1 MYKEKIMDLIYK
13 GKTKDIYSLE
23 NGNILM
29 KFKDDV
35 TGKDGVFDPGENQ
48 VGLSIEGAGN
58 AGLRM
63 TEFFFNKL
71 NEKNIPTHYVGAN
84 IDENTMEVRKA
95 RVFGEGL
102 EFICRYRA
110 VGSFYRRYG
119 KYIEEG
125 APLDGFFEITIKD
138 DAKGDPTISKD
149 CLEALNIATAD
160 QYEELK
166 RLTNEICGLIRDILK
181 EKNLDLY
188 DIKLEFGLDEND
200 KVILIDEISGGN
212 MRVYKGNEYIEP
224 LRLTEMV
231 LD

>member
-1 MYKEKIMDLIYK
+1 MDLIYK
-13 GKTKDIYSLE
+13 GKTKDIYALQ

-58 AGLRM
+58 AGLKM

-71 NEKNIPTHYVGAN
+71 NEKNIPTHYVGSN
-84 IDENTMEVRKA
+84 VEENTMEVKKA
-95 RVFGEGL
+95 RVFGKGL
-102 EFICRYRA
+102 EFICRYKA

-125 APLDGFFEITIKD
+125 APLDGFFEVTIKD
-138 DAKGDPTISKD
+138 DAAGDPTISKD
-149 CLEALNIATAD
+149 CLQTLNIATYD
-160 QYEELK
+160 QYDELK
-166 RLTNEICGLIRDILK
+166 KLTREISSIIRDILK
-181 EKNLDLY
+181 EKGLDLY

-224 LRLTEMV
+224 LKLTEMV
-231 LD
+231 LV

>member
-1 MYKEKIMDLIYK
+1 MDLIYK
-13 GKTKDIYSLE
+13 GKTKDIYALK

-58 AGLRM
+58 AGLKM

-71 NEKNIPTHYVGAN
+71 NEKNIPTHYVGSN
-84 IDENTMEVRKA
+84 VEENTMEVKKA
-95 RVFGEGL
+95 RVFGKGL
-102 EFICRYRA
+102 EFICRYKA

-119 KYIEEG
+119 KYIKEG
-125 APLDGFFEITIKD
+125 APLDGFFEVTIKD
-138 DAKGDPTISKD
+138 DAAGDPTISKD
-149 CLEALNIATAD
+149 CLQALNIATND
-160 QYEELK
+160 QYDELK
-166 RLTNEICGLIRDILK
+166 KLTREISSIIRDILK
-181 EKNLDLY
+181 EKGLDLY

-224 LRLTEMV
+224 LKLTEMV
-231 LD
+231 LV

>member
-1 MYKEKIMDLIYK
+1 MDLIYK
-13 GKTKDIYSLE
+13 GKTKDIYALQ

-58 AGLRM
+58 AGLKM

-71 NEKNIPTHYVGAN
+71 NEKNIPTHYVGSN
-84 IDENTMEVRKA
+84 VEENTMEVQKA
-95 RVFGEGL
+95 RVFGKGL
-102 EFICRYRA
+102 EFICRYKA

-125 APLDGFFEITIKD
+125 APLDGFFEVTIKD
-138 DAKGDPTISKD
+138 DAAGDPTISKD
-149 CLEALNIATAD
+149 CLQALNIATND
-160 QYEELK
+160 QYDELK
-166 RLTNEICGLIRDILK
+166 KLTREISSIIRDILK
-181 EKNLDLY
+181 EKGLDLY

-224 LRLTEMV
+224 LKLTEMV
-231 LD
+231 LV

>member
-1 MYKEKIMDLIYK
+1 MDLIYK
-13 GKTKDIYSLE
+13 GKTKDIYALQ

-48 VGLSIEGAGN
+48 VGLSIDGAGK

-71 NEKNIPTHYVGAN
+71 NEKNIPTHYVGSN
-84 IDENTMEVRKA
+84 VEENSMEVKKA
-95 RVFGEGL
+95 RVFGNGL
-102 EFICRYRA
+102 EFICRYKA

-119 KYIEEG
+119 KYIKEG
-125 APLDGFFEITIKD
+125 APLDGFFEVTIKD
-138 DAKGDPTISKD
+138 DAAGDPTISKD
-149 CLEALNIATAD
+149 CLQALNIATND
-160 QYEELK
+160 QYDELK
-166 RLTNEICGLIRDILK
+166 KLTREISSIIRDILK
-181 EKNLDLY
+181 EKGLDLY

-224 LRLTEMV
+224 LKLTEMV
-231 LD
+231 LV

>member
-1 MYKEKIMDLIYK
+1 MDLIYK
-13 GKTKDIYSLE
+13 GKTKNIYSLE

-48 VGLSIEGAGN
+48 VGLSIDGAGK

-63 TEFFFNKL
+63 TQFFFNKL
-71 NEKNIPTHYVGAN
+71 NEKNIPTHYVAAN
-84 IDENTMEVRKA
+84 VDESTMEVKKA
-95 RVFGEGL
+95 RVFGKGL
-102 EFICRYRA
+102 EFICRYKA

-138 DAKGDPTISKD
+138 DAAGDPTISKD
-149 CLEALNIATAD
+149 CLEALNIASSD

-166 RLTNEICGLIRDILK
+166 TLTKKICGQIRDILK

-188 DIKLEFGLDEND
+188 DIKLEFGLDENN
-200 KVILIDEISGGN
+200 KIILIDEISGGN
-212 MRVYKGNEYIEP
+212 MRVYKDGKYIEP
-224 LRLTEMV
+224 LKLTEMV

>member
-1 MYKEKIMDLIYK
+1 MDLIYK
-13 GKTKDIYSLE
+13 GKTKDIYALQ

-48 VGLSIEGAGN
+48 VGLSIDGAGK

-71 NEKNIPTHYVGAN
+71 NEKNIPTHYVGSNAE
-84 IDENTMEVRKA
+84 ENTMEVKKA
-95 RVFGEGL
+95 RVFGNGL
-102 EFICRYRA
+102 EFICRYKA

-119 KYIEEG
+119 KYIKEG
-125 APLDGFFEITIKD
+125 APLDGFFEVTIKD
-138 DAKGDPTISKD
+138 DAAGDPTISKD
-149 CLEALNIATAD
+149 CLEALNIATND

-166 RLTNEICGLIRDILK
+166 KLTREISSIIRDILK
-181 EKNLDLY
+181 EKGLDLY

-224 LRLTEMV
+224 LKLTEMV

>member
-1 MYKEKIMDLIYK
+1 MDLIYK
-13 GKTKDIYSLE
+13 GKTKDIYALQ

-48 VGLSIEGAGN
+48 VGLSIDGAGK

-71 NEKNIPTHYVGAN
+71 NEKNIPTHYVGSN
-84 IDENTMEVRKA
+84 VEENTMEVKKA
-95 RVFGEGL
+95 RVFGKGL
-102 EFICRYRA
+102 EFICRYKA

-125 APLDGFFEITIKD
+125 APLDGFFEVTIKD
-138 DAKGDPTISKD
+138 DAAGDPTISKD
-149 CLEALNIATAD
+149 CLQALNIATND

-166 RLTNEICGLIRDILK
+166 KLTREISSIIRDILK
-181 EKNLDLY
+181 EKGLDLY

-224 LRLTEMV
+224 LKLTEMV

>member
-1 MYKEKIMDLIYK
+1 MNLIYK
-13 GKTKDIYSLE
+13 GKTKDIYELE

-48 VGLSIEGAGN
+48 VGLSIAGAGN
-58 AGLRM
+58 AGLRL

-71 NEKNIPTHYVGAN
+71 NSKNIPTHYVKSN
-84 IDENTMEVRKA
+84 VEENTMEVKKA
-95 RVFGEGL
+95 RVFGKGL
-102 EFICRYRA
+102 EFICRYKA
-110 VGSFYRRYG
+110 VGSFYRRYA

-125 APLDGFFEITIKD
+125 ADLDGFFEVTIKD
-138 DAKGDPTISKD
+138 DEAGDPTISKD
-149 CLEALNIATAD
+149 CLDALKIATND

-166 RLTNEICGLIRDILK
+166 RLTKEICGLIRDILK
-181 EKNLDLY
+181 EKGLDLY
-188 DIKLEFGLDEND
+188 DIKLEFGLDENG
-200 KVILIDEISGGN
+200 KIILIDEISGGN
-212 MRVYKGNEYIEP
+212 MRVYKGDEYIEP

>member
-1 MYKEKIMDLIYK
+1 MDLIYK
-13 GKTKDIYSLE
+13 GKTKDIYALQ

-35 TGKDGVFDPGENQ
+35 TGRDGVFDPGENQ

-71 NEKNIPTHYVGAN
+71 NEKNIPTHYVGSN
-84 IDENTMEVRKA
+84 VEENSMEVKKA
-95 RVFGEGL
+95 RVFGKGL
-102 EFICRYRA
+102 EFICRYKA

-125 APLDGFFEITIKD
+125 APLDGFFEVTIKD
-138 DAKGDPTISKD
+138 DAAGDPTISKD
-149 CLEALNIATAD
+149 CLEALNIATND

-166 RLTNEICGLIRDILK
+166 KLTREISSIIRDILK
-181 EKNLDLY
+181 EKGLDLY

-224 LRLTEMV
+224 LKLTEMV
-231 LD
+231 LV

>member
-1 MYKEKIMDLIYK
+1 MNLIYK
-13 GKTKDIYSLE
+13 GKTKDIYELE

-48 VGLSIEGAGN
+48 VGLSIDGAGN
-58 AGLRM
+58 AGLRL

-71 NEKNIPTHYVGAN
+71 NSKNIPTHYVKSN
-84 IDENTMEVRKA
+84 VEENTMEVKKA
-95 RVFGEGL
+95 RVFGKGL
-102 EFICRYRA
+102 EFICRYKA
-110 VGSFYRRYG
+110 VGSFYRRYA

-125 APLDGFFEITIKD
+125 ADLDGFFEITIKD
-138 DAKGDPTISKD
+138 DEAGDPTISKD
-149 CLEALNIATAD
+149 CLDALKIATND

-166 RLTNEICGLIRDILK
+166 RLTKEICGLIRDILK
-181 EKNLDLY
+181 EKGLDLY
-188 DIKLEFGLDEND
+188 DIKLEFGLDENG
-200 KVILIDEISGGN
+200 KIILIDEISGGN
-212 MRVYKGNEYIEP
+212 MRVYKGDEYIEP

>member
-1 MYKEKIMDLIYK
+1 MDLIYK
-13 GKTKDIYSLE
+13 GKTKDIYALQ

-58 AGLRM
+58 AGLKM

-71 NEKNIPTHYVGAN
+71 NEKNIPTHYVGSN
-84 IDENTMEVRKA
+84 VEENTMEVKKA
-95 RVFGEGL
+95 RVFGKGL
-102 EFICRYRA
+102 EFICRYKA

-125 APLDGFFEITIKD
+125 APLDGFFEVTIKD
-138 DAKGDPTISKD
+138 DAAGDPTISKD
-149 CLEALNIATAD
+149 CLQALNIATND
-160 QYEELK
+160 QYDELK
-166 RLTNEICGLIRDILK
+166 KLTREISSIIRDILK
-181 EKNLDLY
+181 EKGLDLY

-224 LRLTEMV
+224 LKLTEMV

>member
-1 MYKEKIMDLIYK
+1 MDLIYK
-13 GKTKDIYSLE
+13 GKTKDIYALQ

-48 VGLSIEGAGN
+48 VGLSIDGAGK

-71 NEKNIPTHYVGAN
+71 NEKNIPTHYVGSN
-84 IDENTMEVRKA
+84 VEENSMEVKKA
-95 RVFGEGL
+95 RVFGNGL
-102 EFICRYRA
+102 EFICRYKA

-119 KYIEEG
+119 KYIKEG
-125 APLDGFFEITIKD
+125 APLDGFFEVTIKD
-138 DAKGDPTISKD
+138 DAAGDPTISKD
-149 CLEALNIATAD
+149 CLEALNIATND

-166 RLTNEICGLIRDILK
+166 KLTREISSIIRDILK
-181 EKNLDLY
+181 EKGLDLY

-224 LRLTEMV
+224 LKLTEMV

>member
-1 MYKEKIMDLIYK
+1 MDLIYK
-13 GKTKDIYSLE
+13 GKTKDIYALQ

-71 NEKNIPTHYVGAN
+71 NEKNIPTHYVGSN
-84 IDENTMEVRKA
+84 IEENSMEVKKA
-95 RVFGEGL
+95 RVFGKGL
-102 EFICRYRA
+102 EFICRYKA

-119 KYIEEG
+119 KYIKEG
-125 APLDGFFEITIKD
+125 APLDGFFEVTIKD
-138 DAKGDPTISKD
+138 DAAGDPTISKD
-149 CLEALNIATAD
+149 CLEALNIATND
-160 QYEELK
+160 QYDELK
-166 RLTNEICGLIRDILK
+166 KLTREISSIIRDILK
-181 EKNLDLY
+181 EKGLDLY

-224 LRLTEMV
+224 LKLTEMV

>member
-1 MYKEKIMDLIYK
+1 MNLIYK
-13 GKTKDIYSLE
+13 GKTKDIYELE

-48 VGLSIEGAGN
+48 VGLSIAGAGN
-58 AGLRM
+58 AGLRL

-71 NEKNIPTHYVGAN
+71 NSKNIPTHYVKSN
-84 IDENTMEVRKA
+84 VSENTMEVKKA
-95 RVFGEGL
+95 RVFGKGL
-102 EFICRYRA
+102 EFICRYKA
-110 VGSFYRRYG
+110 VGSFYRRYA

-125 APLDGFFEITIKD
+125 ANLDGFFEITIKD
-138 DAKGDPTISKD
+138 DEAGDPTISKD
-149 CLEALNIATAD
+149 CLDALKIATND

-166 RLTNEICGLIRDILK
+166 RLTKDICGLIRDILK
-181 EKNLDLY
+181 EKGLDLY
-188 DIKLEFGLDEND
+188 DIKLEFGLDENG
-200 KVILIDEISGGN
+200 KIILIDEISGGN
-212 MRVYKGNEYIEP
+212 MRVYKGDEYIEP

>member
-1 MYKEKIMDLIYK
+1 MDLIYK
-13 GKTKDIYSLE
+13 GKTKDIYALE

-58 AGLRM
+58 AGLRL
-63 TEFFFNKL
+63 TEYFFKIL
-71 NEKNIPTHYVGAN
+71 KAKNIPTHYVKSN
-84 IDENTMEVRKA
+84 LDENTMEVKKA
-95 RVFGEGL
+95 KAFGKGL
-102 EFICRYRA
+102 EFIYRYKA

-125 APLDGFFEITIKD
+125 ADLPGLFEITIKD
-138 DAKGDPTISKD
+138 DKAGDPTISKES
-149 CLEALNIATAD
+149 LEALNIASPD

-166 RLTNEICGLIRDILK
+166 KLTGEISDIIRDELK
-181 EKNLDLY
+181 KKGLELF
-188 DIKLEFGLDEND
+188 DIKLEFGLDENN
-200 KVILIDEISGGN
+200 KIILIDEISGGN
-212 MRVYKGNEYIEP
+212 MRVYKGDEYIEP
-224 LRLTEMV
+224 LRLTDLI

>member
-1 MYKEKIMDLIYK
+1 MDLIYK
-13 GKTKDIYSLE
+13 GKTKDIYALQ

-48 VGLSIEGAGN
+48 VGLSIDGAGK

-71 NEKNIPTHYVGAN
+71 NEKNIPTHYVGSN
-84 IDENTMEVRKA
+84 VEENTMEVKKA
-95 RVFGEGL
+95 RVFGKGL
-102 EFICRYRA
+102 EFICRYKA

-125 APLDGFFEITIKD
+125 APLDGFFEVTIKD
-138 DAKGDPTISKD
+138 DAAGDPTISKD
-149 CLEALNIATAD
+149 CLQALNIATND
-160 QYEELK
+160 QYDELK
-166 RLTNEICGLIRDILK
+166 KLTREISSIIRDILK
-181 EKNLDLY
+181 EKGLDLY
-188 DIKLEFGLDEND
+188 DIKLEFGLDENN
-200 KVILIDEISGGN
+200 KIILIDEISGGN

-224 LRLTEMV
+224 LKLTEMV
-231 LD
+231 LV

>member
-1 MYKEKIMDLIYK
+1 MDLIYK
-13 GKTKDIYSLE
+13 GKTKNIYSLE

-71 NEKNIPTHYVGAN
+71 NEKNIPTHYVKAN
-84 IDENTMEVRKA
+84 VSENTMEVRKA
-95 RVFGEGL
+95 RVFGKGL

-110 VGSFYRRYG
+110 VGSFYKRYG

-125 APLDGFFEITIKD
+125 APLDAFFEVTIKD
-138 DAKGDPTISKD
+138 DAAGDPTISKD
-149 CLEALNIATAD
+149 CLEVLNIATAD

-166 RLTNEICGLIRDILK
+166 RLTKEICGIIRDILK
-181 EKNLDLY
+181 EK
-188 DIKLEFGLDEND
+188 
-200 KVILIDEISGGN
+200 ILTFMI
-212 MRVYKGNEYIEP
+212 
-224 LRLTEMV
+224 
-231 LD
+231 